1 MITFIGIVA
10 LIISLFIHFN
20 KSWFKEKELPFK
32 KGQPP
37 QHITN
42 GKKLEEHLLF
52 HYYKVLDIPHEKRLS
67 EELIKDGYERSRRYL
82 DESIKLNEK
91 PRYSQEE
98 IEAAR
103 IYLQDFINYMAYVN

>member
-1 MITFIGIVA
+1 MSTILSITVLIVIYFIRRNDEDKVY
-10 LIISLFIHFN
+10 
-20 KSWFKEKELPFK
+20 PFK

-37 QHITN
+37 KHITN

-91 PRYSQEE
+91 PRYGQEE

-103 IYLQDFINYMAYVN
+103 IYLQNFINYMSYVN

>member
-1 MITFIGIVA
+1 MSIILSITLLIVIY
-10 LIISLFIHFN
+10 IIRRIN
-20 KSWFKEKELPFK
+20 EDKIYTFK

-42 GKKLEEHLLF
+42 GKKLEEQLLF

-67 EELIKDGYERSRRYL
+67 EELIIDGYKRSKRYL

>member
-1 MITFIGIVA
+1 MSITLSIA
-10 LIISLFIHFN
+10 LLIIIYYGIKHIEN
-20 KSWFKEKELPFK
+20 KQHPFK

-67 EELIKDGYERSRRYL
+67 EVLIIDGYKRSKRYL

-103 IYLQDFINYMAYVN
+103 KYLQDFIDYMAYIN

>member
-1 MITFIGIVA
+1 MSITLSIALLLIAYYGIKY
-10 LIISLFIHFN
+10 FEN
-20 KSWFKEKELPFK
+20 KQHPFK

-42 GKKLEEHLLF
+42 GKKLDEHLLV
-52 HYYKVLDIPHEKRLS
+52 HYYKVLDIPNEKRLS
-67 EELIKDGYERSRRYL
+67 EELIIDGYERSKLYL
-82 DESIKLNEK
+82 GESIKLNEK

-103 IYLQDFINYMAYVN
+103 IYLQDFINYMAYIN